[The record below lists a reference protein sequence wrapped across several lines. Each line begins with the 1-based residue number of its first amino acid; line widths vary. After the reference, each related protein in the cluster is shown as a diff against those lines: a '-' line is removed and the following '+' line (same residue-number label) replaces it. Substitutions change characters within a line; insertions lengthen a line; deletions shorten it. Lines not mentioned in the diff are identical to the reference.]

1 MNRKS
6 FIYFHLF
13 FYLEFSR
20 QNKVR
25 RTAESSSDSIFLQN
39 VSSDAESDKVSL
51 SHRRT
56 SSDLSYE
63 PRGRRRFSNLPAV
76 RFMSNRYSSHFG
88 TPKVD
93 SRKCKLINNHISLHY
108 TL

>member
-13 FYLEFSR
+13 CLDFSR
-20 QNKVR
+20 KNKVN

-76 RFMSNRYSSHFG
+76 RFMSSRYSSHFG
-88 TPKVD
+88 TPKID
-93 SRKCKLINNHISLHY
+93 SRKCKLIIIIFYYIILY
-108 TL
+108 K